1 MSERHWNISTLG
13 NGTLVINLVSMEPP
27 HVVNIL
33 VSPTL
38 PAADIA
44 RVLEHCENAMSMHEL
59 KVQQEAQTVVHL
71 TALESGPR
79 MRGVL
84 SGSLTVTAADGT
96 DITQPPSEQPSAVD
110 FPQGDV
116 TVTAVDH
123 ERGIITLR
131 ATPKDEGPTAA

>member
-13 NGTLVINLVSMEPP
+13 NGTLVINLVSVDPP

-38 PAADIA
+38 PAAEIGL
-44 RVLEHCENAMSMHEL
+44 VLQHCENAMSAHDAQVAENA
-59 KVQQEAQTVVHL
+59 QQHVMLQAHGLLAPE
-71 TALESGPR
+71 PR

-96 DITQPPSEQPSAVD
+96 DITQPPEAN
-110 FPQGDV
+110 
-116 TVTAVDH
+116 A
-123 ERGIITLR
+123 
-131 ATPKDEGPTAA
+131 

>member
-1 MSERHWNISTLG
+1 MSDRHWNISTLG

-38 PAADIA
+38 PAAEIA
-44 RVLEHCENAMSMHEL
+44 AVLQHMENAMNAHDA
-59 KVQQEAQTVVHL
+59 KVAEEASGVV
-71 TALESGPR
+71 TLEAHGLLAPEPR

-96 DITQPPSEQPSAVD
+96 DITQPAGE
-110 FPQGDV
+110 
-116 TVTAVDH
+116 
-123 ERGIITLR
+123 
-131 ATPKDEGPTAA
+131 AT

>member
-13 NGTLVINLVSMEPP
+13 NGTLVVNLVSTDPA

-38 PAADIA
+38 PAAEIGA
-44 RVLEHCENAMSMHEL
+44 VLQHCENAMNAHDA
-59 KVQQEAQTVVHL
+59 KVAEEKQGQSIMLGSTRFTIE
-71 TALESGPR
+71 PR

-96 DITQPPSEQPSAVD
+96 DVTQPAGE
-110 FPQGDV
+110 
-116 TVTAVDH
+116 
-123 ERGIITLR
+123 
-131 ATPKDEGPTAA
+131 AT